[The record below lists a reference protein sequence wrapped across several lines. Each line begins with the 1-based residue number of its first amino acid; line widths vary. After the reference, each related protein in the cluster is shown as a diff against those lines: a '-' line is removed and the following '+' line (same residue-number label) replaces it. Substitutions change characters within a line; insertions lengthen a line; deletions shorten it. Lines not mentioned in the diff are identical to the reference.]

1 MSGPRRWTPV
11 RTELLQD
18 CGIFTVSRTDA
29 RSPRTGAAH
38 PFHRIDSTD
47 WVNVVPV
54 LPDGRLVMI
63 RQYRHGL
70 RDLTLEVPGGMV
82 DPGETPAAA
91 AARELL
97 EETGYQAAEIL
108 PIGTVS
114 PNPAIFGNRV
124 HTYLARD
131 AERVAEIQNDGTE
144 ETVVQLVAW
153 EELRRLVRSG
163 GVDHAL
169 VLAALLYF
177 DLHRQAGP

>member
-18 CGIFTVSRTDA
+18 CGIFTVSRIEA
-29 RSPRTGAAH
+29 RSPRTGAEH
-38 PFHRIDSTD
+38 PFHRIDSPD

-54 LPDGRLVMI
+54 MPDGRLVMI

-70 RDLTLEVPGGMV
+70 CELTLEIPGGMV
-82 DPGETPAAA
+82 DPGETPAEA
-91 AARELL
+91 AARELR
-97 EETGYQAAEIL
+97 EETGYQAAEIV
-108 PIGTVS
+108 PIGTAS

-124 HTYLARD
+124 HSYLARD
-131 AERVAEIQNDGTE
+131 AERVAEIRNDGTE
-144 ETVVQLVAW
+144 ETVVEIVDR
-153 EELRRLVRSG
+153 EELRRLVRGG

-177 DLHRQAGP
+177 ELHRESGP